1 MSDDA
6 LPPPE
11 ELPLPSEDTETGPHT
26 ESVTPDNTAAEQTEA
41 TAPLPATDAQPA
53 ADETNARTT
62 ARSTRAPR
70 APRVP
75 RTPRRTV
82 KPAVTTADPA
92 ANPASTEPVQAQ
104 PEDARAPETE
114 KIAEKVTAEA
124 DPATEIPPEP
134 GHKLLPSELVIY
146 PLGGRPFFPGM
157 LTPIQVEGSPY
168 YDTIKMA
175 LESPDK
181 MFGIVMSHAEDGE
194 EVFVSEKLYRFG
206 TLTRIME
213 SVVNDADKQ
222 IKLLAEGLSRFEII
236 GVADD
241 GPPILAI
248 VTHHNKPVGMFD
260 PDTLKPYMLAVIST
274 LKEIL
279 KYDSLYQEQV
289 KMFLSRHNFSEPER
303 LADFVASMTS
313 SNREELQEVLETLN
327 VRERLEKVLGLLKKE
342 LEIVKLQDKISK
354 QVEEGISENQRQ
366 FFLREQLKEIQKE
379 LGITK
384 DDRTADLEK
393 FRERMSKMTLTEEAK
408 GKMDDE
414 MEKLSILETGSS
426 EYNVTRNY
434 VDWLTSLPW
443 GIHSKDKLNI
453 KRARKI
459 LDVDHDELK
468 DVKERILEFLAV
480 GKLKGKIGG
489 SIILLV
495 GPPGVGKT
503 SIGRSVARAVGREFF
518 RFSVGGMRDEA
529 EIKGHRR
536 TYVGAM
542 PGKVIQALR
551 YTKVA
556 NPIFMLDEV
565 DKIGA
570 SYHGDPASALLEV
583 LDPEQNTEF
592 LDHYLD
598 VRFDLSKI
606 LFLCT
611 ANQTDTIPSALL
623 DRMEIIR
630 LSGYITAEKLVIAR
644 NHLIPKQ
651 LEKNGLN
658 KGKLRFSKSAVRTI
672 IDGYAREAG
681 VRHLEQKIGSVSRKA
696 ALRILEQDAKT
707 PIRVKRGEVEQF
719 LGKPNFRDEQPIAGV
734 GIVTGLA
741 WTAMGGA
748 TMDIE
753 SARILTT
760 KTDFILTGNM
770 GDVMKES
777 ARIAFSFIQGQCKQ
791 LGGQA
796 KTLAE
801 GSIHIHVPEGA
812 TPKDGPSAGITMAT
826 SLLSLARN
834 EPIARRLAMTG
845 EITLTGHVLPVGGI
859 REKVI
864 AARRVGI
871 REIILPNGCRKD
883 YEEVP
888 EHIREGFVAHF
899 VKRYGEVAKLV
910 FTQTRR
916 TSE

>member
-1 MSDDA
+1 MVDDV
-6 LPPPE
+6 LPPTEEEIPLENSEEPTTEDAVKGSQAQVATEPE
-11 ELPLPSEDTETGPHT
+11 DKPAALLTEDIVKKLEEEATDIESTPEVASKKAPTSPDEDT
-26 ESVTPDNTAAEQTEA
+26 
-41 TAPLPATDAQPA
+41 LP
-53 ADETNARTT
+53 N
-62 ARSTRAPR
+62 
-70 APRVP
+70 
-75 RTPRRTV
+75 
-82 KPAVTTADPA
+82 
-92 ANPASTEPVQAQ
+92 
-104 PEDARAPETE
+104 
-114 KIAEKVTAEA
+114 
-124 DPATEIPPEP
+124 
-134 GHKLLPSELVIY
+134 ELVIY

-175 LESPDK
+175 LESPGK
-181 MFGIVMSHAEDGE
+181 MFGIVLSYAEDGE
-194 EVFVSEKLYRFG
+194 EVFTADKLYRFG
-206 TLTRIME
+206 TVTRIME
-213 SVVNDADKQ
+213 AAVNEQDKQ
-222 IKLLAEGLSRFEII
+222 IKLLAEGLSRFEIV
-236 GVADD
+236 GMADP
-241 GPPILAI
+241 GPPIVATVI
-248 VTHHNKPVGMFD
+248 HHDQPVEHFD
-260 PDTLKPYMLAVIST
+260 PDTLKPYTLAVIST
-274 LKEIL
+274 LKDIL

-289 KMFLSRHNFSEPER
+289 KMFLSRHNFSEPDR

-327 VRERLEKVLGLLKKE
+327 IRERLEKVLGLLKKE
-342 LEIVKLQDKISK
+342 LEMVKLQDKISK

-384 DDRTADLEK
+384 DDRTADLER
-393 FRERMSKMTLTEEAK
+393 FRERLEKLTLSEEAQ
-408 GKMDDE
+408 GKINDE
-414 MEKLSILETGSS
+414 MDKLAILETGSS
-426 EYNVTRNY
+426 EYGVTRNY
-434 VDWLTSLPW
+434 LDWLTMLPW

-453 KRARKI
+453 KRAREI
-459 LDVDHDELK
+459 LDEDHDELK

-503 SIGRSVARAVGREFF
+503 SIGRSIARAVGREFF

-551 YTKVA
+551 HKKVA

-611 ANQTDTIPSALL
+611 ANQTDTIPLALL

-630 LSGYITAEKLVIAR
+630 LSGYITSEKLVIAR
-644 NHLIPKQ
+644 NHLITKQ
-651 LEKNGLN
+651 MEKNGL
-658 KGKLRFSKSAVRTI
+658 KKSKLRFTNEAIRTI

-681 VRHLEQKIGSVSRKA
+681 VRHLEQKIGAVARKA
-696 ALRILEQDAKT
+696 ALKLLENKAT
-707 PIRVKRGEVEQF
+707 APIRIGRDEVETF
-719 LGKPNFRDEQPIAGV
+719 LGKPSFRDEQPIRGV

-748 TMDIE
+748 TLDIE
-753 SARILTT
+753 SIRINST
-760 KTDFILTGNM
+760 KSDFVLTGNL

-777 ARIAFSFIQGQCKQ
+777 AKIAFSFVRGQCKA
-791 LGGQA
+791 LGGNP
-796 KTLAE
+796 KFLAE
-801 GSIHIHVPEGA
+801 GSIHLHVPEGA

-834 EPIARRLAMTG
+834 EAISRTLAMTG

-864 AARRVGI
+864 ASRRVGI
-871 REIILPNGCRKD
+871 RELILPEGCRKD

-888 EHIREGFVAHF
+888 EHIREGFSVHF
-899 VKRYGEVAKLV
+899 VKKYDEVARLV
-910 FTQTRR
+910 FGHFPPSVPTKDKRFVKSSR
-916 TSE
+916 ERDGLRNNH

>member
-1 MSDDA
+1 MSDETPLSPVDE
-6 LPPPE
+6 PS
-11 ELPLPSEDTETGPHT
+11 PLPDAQAEVIASELHTETIIPGETVAAVATDEPPSFPVT
-26 ESVTPDNTAAEQTEA
+26 EQAAVPDREEISPASDEA
-41 TAPLPATDAQPA
+41 TAPSATVSAATATQGERAASEQESAQTLGEETHTEAEASRSEA
-53 ADETNARTT
+53 AD
-62 ARSTRAPR
+62 
-70 APRVP
+70 
-75 RTPRRTV
+75 
-82 KPAVTTADPA
+82 
-92 ANPASTEPVQAQ
+92 Q
-104 PEDARAPETE
+104 P
-114 KIAEKVTAEA
+114 
-124 DPATEIPPEP
+124 
-134 GHKLLPSELVIY
+134 HKLLPSELVIY

-175 LESPDK
+175 LESPGK
-181 MFGIVMSHAEDGE
+181 MFGIVLSHAEDGD
-194 EVFVSEKLYRFG
+194 EVFIADKLYRFG
-206 TLTRIME
+206 TVTRIME
-213 SVVNDADKQ
+213 SVVHEQDKQ

-236 GVADD
+236 GIADD

-248 VTHHNKPVGMFD
+248 VKHHDKPVVHFD

-289 KMFLSRHNFSEPER
+289 KMFLSRHNFSEPDR

-327 VRERLEKVLGLLKKE
+327 IRDRLEKVLGLLKKE

-384 DDRTADLEK
+384 DDRTADLDK
-393 FRERMSKMTLTEEAK
+393 FRDRLKQLTLSEEASNK
-408 GKMDDE
+408 INDE

-434 VDWLTSLPW
+434 VDWLSSLPW
-443 GIHSKDKLNI
+443 GVHSKDRLNI
-453 KRARKI
+453 KRARKV
-459 LDVDHDELK
+459 LDEDHDELK

-503 SIGRSVARAVGREFF
+503 SIGRSIARAVGREFF

-583 LDPEQNTEF
+583 LDPEQNAEF

-598 VRFDLSKI
+598 VRFDLSKV
-606 LFLCT
+606 LFICT

-630 LSGYITAEKLVIAR
+630 LSGYITAEKMTIAR

-651 LEKNGLN
+651 LEKNGLD
-658 KGKLRFSKSAVRTI
+658 GETLQFSRRAVRMI

-681 VRHLEQKIGSVSRKA
+681 VRHLEQKIGAISRKA
-696 ALRILEQDAKT
+696 ALQILEKKISP
-707 PIRVKRGEVEQF
+707 PIRIGQDNVEKF
-719 LGKPNFRDEQPIAGV
+719 LGKPNFRDEPPISGV

-748 TMDIE
+748 TLDVE
-753 SARILTT
+753 SSQVNTSKA
-760 KTDFILTGNM
+760 DFILTGNM

-777 ARIAFSFIQGQCKQ
+777 ARIAYSYVQGQCKA
-791 LGGQA
+791 LGGQSRV
-796 KTLAE
+796 LAE

-812 TPKDGPSAGITMAT
+812 TPKDGPSAGITLAT

-834 EPIARRLAMTG
+834 EPVPRRLAMTG

-871 REIILPNGCRKD
+871 REIILPEGCRKD

-888 EHIREGFVAHF
+888 EHIRAGFVTHF
-899 VKRYGEVAKLV
+899 VKHYPEVAKLV
-910 FTQTRR
+910 FG
-916 TSE
+916 

>member
-1 MSDDA
+1 MSDDTPSSPA
-6 LPPPE
+6 E
-11 ELPLPSEDTETGPHT
+11 ELPSSEPTEFRSEESASDTPAENLEGAAPQDGVSDGAVFPSMDTSQA
-26 ESVTPDNTAAEQTEA
+26 ESGKTM
-41 TAPLPATDAQPA
+41 
-53 ADETNARTT
+53 
-62 ARSTRAPR
+62 
-70 APRVP
+70 
-75 RTPRRTV
+75 
-82 KPAVTTADPA
+82 
-92 ANPASTEPVQAQ
+92 
-104 PEDARAPETE
+104 
-114 KIAEKVTAEA
+114 EA
-124 DPATEIPPEP
+124 DPLASLDAVMQGADHPAEETPAAASLAGKEAQTADGGPAEATEQ
-134 GHKLLPSELVIY
+134 GNTLLPSELVVY

-175 LESPDK
+175 LDSPGK
-181 MFGIVMSHAEDGE
+181 MFGIVLSHAEDGD
-194 EVFVSEKLYRFG
+194 EVFTADKLYRFG
-206 TLTRIME
+206 TVTRIME
-213 SVVNDADKQ
+213 SVVHEQDKQ

-236 GVADD
+236 GIADD

-248 VTHHNKPVGMFD
+248 VKHHDKPVAQFD

-289 KMFLSRHNFSEPER
+289 KMFLSRHNFSEPDR

-327 VRERLEKVLGLLKKE
+327 IRDRLEKVLGLLKKE

-384 DDRTADLEK
+384 DDRTADLDK
-393 FRERMSKMTLTEEAK
+393 FRDRLKQLTLSEEASNK
-408 GKMDDE
+408 LNDE
-414 MEKLSILETGSS
+414 MEKLAILETGSS

-443 GIHSKDKLNI
+443 GVHSKDRLNI
-453 KRARKI
+453 TRARRV
-459 LDVDHDELK
+459 LDEDHDELK

-503 SIGRSVARAVGREFF
+503 SVGRSIARAVGREFF

-598 VRFDLSKI
+598 VRFDLSKV
-606 LFLCT
+606 LFICT
-611 ANQTDTIPSALL
+611 ANQTDTIPLALL

-630 LSGYITAEKLVIAR
+630 LSGYITSEKMTIAR
-644 NHLIPKQ
+644 NHLVPKQ
-651 LEKNGLN
+651 LEKNGLS
-658 KGKLRFSKSAVRTI
+658 GAKLRFSRRAIRTMI
-672 IDGYAREAG
+672 EGYAREAG
-681 VRHLEQKIGSVSRKA
+681 VRHLEQKIGAVSRKA
-696 ALRILEQDAKT
+696 ALQILEKKAST
-707 PIRVKRGEVEQF
+707 PIRIDHDNVEKF
-719 LGKPNFRDEQPIAGV
+719 LGKPSFRDEPPISGV

-748 TMDIE
+748 TLDVE
-753 SARILTT
+753 SAQISTS
-760 KTDFILTGNM
+760 KADFILTGNM

-777 ARIAFSFIQGQCKQ
+777 ARIAYSYLQGQCKA
-791 LGGQA
+791 LGGQS
-796 KTLAE
+796 KILAE

-812 TPKDGPSAGITMAT
+812 TPKDGPSAGITLAT

-834 EPIARRLAMTG
+834 EPIPRRLAMTG

-871 REIILPNGCRKD
+871 REIILPEACRKD

-888 EHIREGFVAHF
+888 DHIRAGFVTHF
-899 VKRYGEVAKLV
+899 VKLYPEVAKLV
-910 FTQTRR
+910 FG
-916 TSE
+916 

>member
-1 MSDDA
+1 MSDDIFPPFEEEDSDEASEVNADDTSDKAPEAQVVVKPVETPEAQPVGTLVTDA
-6 LPPPE
+6 LVKELDAQAADVQAQTDPVATPKPPPQ
-11 ELPLPSEDTETGPHT
+11 
-26 ESVTPDNTAAEQTEA
+26 TAAE
-41 TAPLPATDAQPA
+41 
-53 ADETNARTT
+53 
-62 ARSTRAPR
+62 
-70 APRVP
+70 
-75 RTPRRTV
+75 
-82 KPAVTTADPA
+82 
-92 ANPASTEPVQAQ
+92 
-104 PEDARAPETE
+104 
-114 KIAEKVTAEA
+114 
-124 DPATEIPPEP
+124 
-134 GHKLLPSELVIY
+134 LLPSELVIY

-168 YDTIKMA
+168 YDTIKIA
-175 LESPDK
+175 LESPGK
-181 MFGIVMSHAEDGE
+181 TFGIVLSHAEDGE
-194 EVFVSEKLYRFG
+194 EVFTSEKLYRFG
-206 TLTRIME
+206 TVTRIME
-213 SVVNDADKQ
+213 AAVNEQDKQ
-222 IKLLAEGLSRFEII
+222 IKLLAEGLSRFEITGI
-236 GVADD
+236 ADP
-241 GPPILAI
+241 GPPILATVI
-248 VTHHNKPVGMFD
+248 HHDQPVEHFD
-260 PDTLKPYMLAVIST
+260 QDTLKPYTLAVIST
-274 LKEIL
+274 LKDIL

-289 KMFLSRHNFSEPER
+289 KMFLSRHNFSEPDR

-327 VRERLEKVLGLLKKE
+327 IRERLEKVLGLLKKE
-342 LEIVKLQDKISK
+342 LEMVKLQDKISK
-354 QVEEGISENQRQ
+354 QVEEGISENQRH

-384 DDRTADLEK
+384 DDRTADLER
-393 FRERMSKMTLTEEAK
+393 FRERLTKRTMSEETQ
-408 GKMDDE
+408 DRINDE
-414 MEKLSILETGSS
+414 MDKLAVLETGSS
-426 EYNVTRNY
+426 EYGVTRNY
-434 VDWLTSLPW
+434 LDWLTILPW
-443 GIHSKDKLNI
+443 GIYSKDKLNI
-453 KRARKI
+453 NRARRV
-459 LDVDHDELK
+459 LDEDHDELQ

-503 SIGRSVARAVGREFF
+503 SIGRSVARAVGRAFY
-518 RFSVGGMRDEA
+518 RLSVGGMRDEA

-551 YTKVA
+551 YKKVS

-611 ANQTDTIPSALL
+611 ANQTDTIPQALL

-651 LEKNGLN
+651 LEKNGLS
-658 KGKLRFSKSAVRTI
+658 KSKLRFSTEAIRTI

-681 VRHLEQKIGSVSRKA
+681 VRHLEQKIGSVARKA
-696 ALRILEQDAKT
+696 ALKILEKKAK
-707 PIRVKRGEVEQF
+707 PPVRIGRNEVETF
-719 LGKPNFRDEQPIAGV
+719 LGKPNFRDEQPIKGV

-748 TMDIE
+748 TLDIE
-753 SARILTT
+753 STQIRTN
-760 KTDFILTGNM
+760 KTDFILTGNL

-777 ARIAFSFIQGQCKQ
+777 ARIAFSFIQGHCKQ
-791 LGGQA
+791 LGGNPKSLEA
-796 KTLAE
+796 GL
-801 GSIHIHVPEGA
+801 IHLHVPEGA

-845 EITLTGHVLPVGGI
+845 EITLTGHVLAVGGI

-864 AARRVGI
+864 ASRRVGI
-871 REIILPNGCRKD
+871 RELILPEACRKD

-888 EHIREGFVAHF
+888 EYVREGFTVHF
-899 VKRYGEVAKLV
+899 VKKYSDVARLV
-910 FTQTRR
+910 FGRSLSSPNKTGGRHGKASFRKATMRGR
-916 TSE
+916 